1 MTDTTPPS
9 STDTSAD
16 TPPAYSLPYALTTL
30 RKRKTV
36 EVRDDATAD
45 VRAALAAAL
54 GLIDIVTLRVEA
66 AVTAVGRDQWRIA
79 GTVRAKVV
87 QACVVTL
94 NPVSAIVEEAFDR
107 RFTENEDAVGSDI
120 DFDPTADDPPEL
132 IDTSVDVGVVASE
145 ALALALDPYPRA
157 SGATFDGV
165 QTAPDG
171 IEPIRDGDLKPFAGL
186 AALKKAMDSGES

>member
-1 MTDTTPPS
+1 MT
-9 STDTSAD
+9 D
-16 TPPAYSLPYALTTL
+16 TPPAFSLPYALTTL

-36 EVRDDATAD
+36 EVHTQADDD
-45 VRAALAAAL
+45 VRADVARAMDLL
-54 GLIDIVTLRVEA
+54 DVPSLRVDA
-66 AVTAVGRDQWRIA
+66 TITPVGRDQWRIK

-94 NPVSAIVEEAFDR
+94 NPVSAVVEEEFDR

-132 IDTSVDVGVVASE
+132 IETGVDVGIVASE
-145 ALALALDPYPRA
+145 ALALGLDPYPRA
-157 SGATFDGV
+157 AGVTFDGV
-165 QTAPDG
+165 QAAPEG
-171 IEPIRDGDLKPFAGL
+171 VEPIRDADLKPFAGL